1 MFDYNPEPKTYI
13 NWRYVGLAV
22 DPTEFQFSA
31 ITPTVFSEKVYSW
44 KLFAKNNKH
53 ITLCFTS
60 RCDRC

>member
-44 KLFAKNNKH
+44 KLFEKLILFLLIYELKK
-53 ITLCFTS
+53 LL
-60 RCDRC
+60 

>member
-1 MFDYNPEPKTYI
+1 MFDYNPELKTYI

-44 KLFAKNNKH
+44 KLFEKLILFLLIYELKK
-53 ITLCFTS
+53 LL
-60 RCDRC
+60 